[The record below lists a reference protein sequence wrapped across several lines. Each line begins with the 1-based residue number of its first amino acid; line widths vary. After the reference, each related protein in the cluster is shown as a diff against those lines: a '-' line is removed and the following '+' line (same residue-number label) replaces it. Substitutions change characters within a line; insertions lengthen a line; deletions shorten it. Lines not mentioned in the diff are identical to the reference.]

1 MADTMADWHR
11 AQAEAEIAKYRAAH
25 DAVQQAYDEVKAAPP
40 VEYPSTWSVV
50 ANHPGVAGYQVMSDP
65 EYQQAVK
72 YDKLMRRL
80 RDIQREHGGLA
91 TRESPLFM
99 ALTNGSPEPIRD
111 RSFWARQWGTP
122 EPSGDKPLPP
132 YRHRGVL
139 ATGQPLRNA
148 FEAYTI
154 PFSAVANTF
163 VRPTYDLD
171 KAAKAAPEVAN
182 KTFLGVPRAVRAL
195 ADPSYKGEINK
206 LWANERK
213 FAESV
218 PFDDPL
224 MAYTQGDPAQWF
236 RESTA
241 RAGATD
247 QGVVDGTTVL
257 EELGY
262 PDHWSRNLAGM
273 ALEIPLDPMS
283 GMAAMA
289 KNAGRLGRF
298 ASPAAKRA
306 AVGGIARGLGSELA
320 PAAGMTAFMEALRR
334 ASQREPSLE
343 SLVQ

>member
-1 MADTMADWHR
+1 MGDSLADWKR
-11 AQAEAEIAKYRAAH
+11 AQADAEVAKYQAAH
-25 DAVQQAYDEVKAAPP
+25 DAVQQAYDEVKASPP
-40 VEYPSTWSVV
+40 VKYPSMWSII
-50 ANHPGVAGYQVMSDP
+50 ANHPGAAGYQVMSDP
-65 EYQQAVK
+65 EYQQAVR

-99 ALTNGSPEPIRD
+99 ALTGGHPEPIRD
-111 RSFWARQWGTP
+111 RSFFASAWGTP
-122 EPSGDKPLPP
+122 EPSGDEPLPP

-139 ATGQPLRNA
+139 APGQPMRNA
-148 FEAYTI
+148 FDAYTV

-171 KAAKAAPEVAN
+171 KAAEAAPEVAN
-182 KTFLGVPRAVRAL
+182 KTFLGVPRAIRAL

-218 PFDDPL
+218 PFDSPA
-224 MAYTQGDPAQWF
+224 MVYSQGDPAKMF
-236 RESTA
+236 RDMTSM
-241 RAGATD
+241 AGATD
-247 QGVVDGTTVL
+247 PGVVDGTTVL
-257 EELGY
+257 EEVGY

-283 GMAAMA
+283 GIGAMA

-298 ASPAAKRA
+298 TSPAAKRA

-334 ASQREPSLE
+334 AGQSRD
-343 SLVQ
+343 